1 MKIKIR
7 RKMKKSAYKPVS
19 FLAAA
24 LLLATGALHGQE
36 VSKDFSREY
45 KTDRNSTLMI
55 DNRYGD
61 VIVEASQTDKVV
73 ITVKAAVRYPN
84 QEKAERFL
92 SYINVQFSEEGN
104 NLRAETRIDDKFTFS
119 GWSSESRRFSIDYL
133 VKLPPS
139 LSLTVYNRYGNVDL
153 DDMTGYVK
161 ADVKYGSLTA
171 GKLSRGNEKPLNEIN
186 VAYSKA
192 LIEEAGWL
200 NLTSR
205 YSPGLTIN
213 KAQALLLDSKY
224 STLNF
229 GTISS
234 IVGESN
240 YDGRFKIEQI
250 NNLVIEARYSNIN
263 VNKLNNKL
271 VLDAG
276 YGSFNTDYVSDQ
288 VETIDVETR
297 YASVR
302 LGFSS
307 EASYKLDAKLSYG
320 GLKYNE
326 DNFRNIR
333 RIVGNTST
341 ELSGLVG
348 KAESPKTLVKID
360 GSYAS
365 VKLY

>member
-1 MKIKIR
+1 MKIKIGQ
-7 RKMKKSAYKPVS
+7 KMKKSAYKPGR
-19 FLAAA
+19 FLVAA
-24 LLLATGALHGQE
+24 LLLTAAALQGQE
-36 VSKDFSREY
+36 VSKDFNKEY
-45 KTDRNSTLMI
+45 KADKNSTLEI
-55 DNRYGD
+55 NNKYGD
-61 VIVEASQTDKVV
+61 VIIEASQTDRIV
-73 ITVKAAVRYPN
+73 ISVKATVKYPN
-84 QEKAERFL
+84 QERAERFL

-104 NLRAETRIDDKFTFS
+104 DLRAETRIDDKFTFS

-139 LSLTVYNRYGNVDL
+139 LSLTVYNRYGNIEL
-153 DDMTGYVK
+153 DDMTGYVR
-161 ADVKYGSLTA
+161 ADIRYGSLTA
-171 GKLSRGNEKPLNEIN
+171 GRLTRGNEKPLNEIN

-192 LIEEAGWL
+192 FIEEAGWL

-234 IVGESN
+234 IVGESD
-240 YDGRFKIEQI
+240 YDGKFKIEQI
-250 NNLVIEARYSNIN
+250 NNLVIEASYSHIN
-263 VNKLNNKL
+263 VGKLNSKL
-271 VLDAG
+271 SLDAG
-276 YGSFNTDYVSDQ
+276 YGSFNIDNVSHQ
-288 VETIDVETR
+288 VESIDVKTR

-302 LGFSS
+302 LGFSP

-348 KAESPKTLVKID
+348 KDESPKALVKID